1 MIQEAFPELKDMDL
15 DSENTHEYLEAMN
28 HKIFIPRHRAL
39 ETKGK
44 IQKIFG

>member
-44 IQKIFG
+44 ILKIFG